1 MLLGIISDT
10 HDHVKN
16 LLKAI
21 NIFNNKKV
29 KYVIH
34 CGDWV
39 SPFTADFCTNI
50 NFKILSIFGNNEGD
64 ISRFYT
70 RKIKNKLNI
79 DFFNKC
85 LEKTFDN
92 KKIIAYHGDS
102 NQLLKALIHSQKYD
116 VVFSGHTHDAKI
128 EKIKKTLHI
137 NPGTI
142 CEYSNSKIVDN
153 PSIAIYNTKTNKAKI
168 ISL

>member
-21 NIFNNKKV
+21 DIFNSKKV

-39 SPFTADFCTNI
+39 SPFTADFISGLNC
-50 NFKILSIFGNNEGD
+50 KIFSIFGNNEGD
-64 ISRFYT
+64 TPRFAERRVKNNLNIEYYSRCMEKEFDN
-70 RKIKNKLNI
+70 RKIV
-79 DFFNKC
+79 
-85 LEKTFDN
+85 
-92 KKIIAYHGDS
+92 AYHGDL
-102 NQLLKALIHSQKYD
+102 QPLLRGLIDSQKYD
-116 VVFSGHTHDAKI
+116 AVFSGHTHDAII
-128 EKIKKTLHI
+128 ESIGKTTHI

-142 CEYSNSKIVDN
+142 CEYAHSRIVDK
-153 PSIAIYNTKTNKAKI
+153 PSIAIYDTETNKGEI
-168 ISL
+168 ILL